1 MLQPGGVNALI
12 ALVGAP
18 NPQGAALLANGEE
31 GGLAGQFSQLLGD
44 LGKSYDDQSGAQ
56 QFAQGSLLKGN
67 SLAALSAQEMPGAGG
82 DPLAELLGARD
93 QVIAPGDVAALITRV
108 DAVLAQHPTIAGTQ
122 ALLQLK
128 EQLQQIAQTGTP
140 RTIGE
145 MLQAV
150 PAIRESK
157 LSLVGL
163 AALLAAAKPESAE
176 VAEEASAV
184 VAALLQPVPTA
195 IFRPHSADD
204 AAAQRAADEAQKK
217 ESAALNMVSV
227 IMPLAATSISPV
239 ASAVLPVAHTNGN
252 APLRADLDAAIP
264 PLTLAGAGEE
274 SLPEI
279 NLPTLTAESAA
290 RKADAA
296 GVFQSLAAA
305 AGAAQEGGKPI
316 EISGAFEDKTVTA
329 LSNLSQTAGH
339 SATQTLRAA
348 QPVDI
353 VATPGYINHA
363 PVTEQVRVAVHQAAQ
378 DGIARMTV
386 QLDPVELGRVEVNI
400 QTNREGQTQIS
411 FVVDKPDTF
420 DHLSRDARMLERSL
434 QEAGIKADAGSMQF
448 NLRQQPQPQL
458 QSDLGGQGQH
468 PNQGQPH
475 APANEGRAGAPN
487 AHAAVEA
494 VHHHYLFN
502 VREGVDI
509 SA

>member
-1 MLQPGGVNALI
+1 MLQPGGVNALM
-12 ALVGAP
+12 ALIGAP
-18 NPQGAALLANGEE
+18 NPQGTALLANGEE

-56 QFAQGSLLKGN
+56 QFSQGSLLKGN
-67 SLAALSAQEMPGAGG
+67 SLAALSAQEMPGASGN
-82 DPLAELLGARD
+82 PLAELLGAHD
-93 QVIAPGDVAALITRV
+93 QVIAPGDVAALVTRV
-108 DAVLAQHPTIAGTQ
+108 DAVLVQHPTAAGTQ

-145 MLQAV
+145 VLQAV
-150 PAIRESK
+150 PAIKEAK

-163 AALLAAAKPESAE
+163 TALLAVAKPESAE

-217 ESAALNMVSV
+217 ESDALNTVSV
-227 IMPLAATSISPV
+227 IVPLAAISIRPV
-239 ASAVLPVAHTNGN
+239 ADIGIA
-252 APLRADLDAAIP
+252 APRADLDAAIP

-329 LSNLSQTAGH
+329 LSNLSPTAGH

-363 PVTEQVRVAVHQAAQ
+363 PVSEQVRVAVHQAAQ

-400 QTNREGQTQIS
+400 QTNREGQTQIL
-411 FVVDKPDTF
+411 FLVDKPDTF

-448 NLRQQPQPQL
+448 NLRQPPQPQQL
-458 QSDLGGQGQH
+458 HSDLGGQGQNPH
-468 PNQGQPH
+468 QGQPH
-475 APANEGRAGAPN
+475 APANEGRAGAHTT
-487 AHAAVEA
+487 HAAVET
-494 VHHHYLFN
+494 VHHQYLFN